1 MSLEAVRSGS
11 IIVFMV
17 IDMNEAQVR
26 TVQQIRQVL
35 AGTQELGF
43 SSAQDCRGQVLVDRR

>member
-1 MSLEAVRSGS
+1 MSLGVVRSGS

-17 IDMNEAQVR
+17 INMNEAQVR

-35 AGTQELGF
+35 AGTLQENT
-43 SSAQDCRGQVLVDRR
+43 